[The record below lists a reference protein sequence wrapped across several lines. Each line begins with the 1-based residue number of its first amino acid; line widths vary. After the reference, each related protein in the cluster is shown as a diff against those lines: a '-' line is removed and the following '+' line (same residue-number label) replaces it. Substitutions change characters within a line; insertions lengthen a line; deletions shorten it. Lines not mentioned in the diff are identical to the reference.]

1 MLLAL
6 VVVDDEDDVQDEEF
20 AFLVAKPG
28 DQSALERTES
38 EYWPCGCHVPTCDAS
53 ASNTV

>member
-6 VVVDDEDDVQDEEF
+6 VVVDDVVQDEEL

-28 DQSALERTES
+28 DQSALERTEK
-38 EYWPCGCHVPTCDAS
+38 EC
-53 ASNTV
+53 